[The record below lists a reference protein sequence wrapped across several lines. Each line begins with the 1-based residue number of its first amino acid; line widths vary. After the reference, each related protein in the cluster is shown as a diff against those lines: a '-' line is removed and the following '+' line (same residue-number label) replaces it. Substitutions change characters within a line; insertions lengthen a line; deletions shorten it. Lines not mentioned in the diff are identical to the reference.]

1 MYLSGYSGEDAQY
14 NGTQGTIMDCVDG
27 VYMMS
32 MPGRTE
38 ILEAD
43 AQQLSPDSTSTTIK
57 ISTDL
62 QVRLIMA

>member
-1 MYLSGYSGEDAQY
+1 
-14 NGTQGTIMDCVDG
+14 MDCVDG